1 LFNSTLGLTNT
12 LTPPKKNDANTY
24 PSMFILKSSL
34 LTLLIL
40 FSAVHNSK
48 AEESVSA
55 WNLVKNKE
63 GIKVYTRT
71 LANSD
76 YKEFK
81 GVMTLEV
88 KLDTLLKFINN
99 AEHCPDWQYKC
110 LKMLTLS
117 DGYLYKLSDLP
128 WPLSDRY
135 TIMQSQGHFN
145 QEQNSYTLSLKNIPR
160 NQLPQHILQ
169 QLPAEL
175 DTVQMRTSDGYWHF
189 QLNHTAAILI
199 THQMHG
205 DPAGSLPANLANLG
219 VTNAAYITLSKLR
232 ELISA
237 R

>member
-1 LFNSTLGLTNT
+1 ML
-12 LTPPKKNDANTY
+12 
-24 PSMFILKSSL
+24 ILKSSL

-40 FSAVHNSK
+40 FGIIHSLK
-48 AEESVSA
+48 AEESISP
-55 WNLVKNKE
+55 WDLVKNEE
-63 GIKVYTRT
+63 GIQVYTRT

-81 GVMTLEV
+81 GVMSLEA

-135 TIMQSQGHFN
+135 TVMRSQGHFD
-145 QEQNSYTLSLKNIPR
+145 QEQNNYTLSLKNIPR

-175 DTVQMRTSDGYWHF
+175 GTVQMRTSDGYWHF

-219 VTNAAYITLSKLR
+219 VTNAAYVTLSKLR
-232 ELISA
+232 GLISA

>member
-1 LFNSTLGLTNT
+1 
-12 LTPPKKNDANTY
+12 
-24 PSMFILKSSL
+24 MFILKPSL

-40 FSAVHNSK
+40 FSAVHNLK
-48 AEESVSA
+48 AEESVST
-55 WNLVKNKE
+55 WGLVKNKE

-81 GVMTLEV
+81 GVMTLEA
-88 KLDTLLKFINN
+88 KLDTLLRFINN

-110 LKMLTLS
+110 LKMQTLS

-135 TIMQSQGHFN
+135 TVMQSLGYYD
-145 QEQNSYTLSLKNIPR
+145 QEKNSYTLSLKNIPR

-189 QLNHTAAILI
+189 QLNHTAEILI

-219 VTNAAYITLSKLR
+219 VTNAAYVTLRKLR

>member
-1 LFNSTLGLTNT
+1 MLT
-12 LTPPKKNDANTY
+12 
-24 PSMFILKSSL
+24 LKSSL

-40 FSAVHNSK
+40 FSTALGLK
-48 AEESVSA
+48 AEENLSP
-55 WNLVKNKE
+55 WDLVKNE
-63 GIKVYTRT
+63 QGIQIYTRT
-71 LANSD
+71 IVNSA

-81 GVMTLEV
+81 GVMTLEA

-110 LKMLTLS
+110 IKMLNLS

-135 TIMQSQGHFN
+135 TIMRSQGVFDPEKH
-145 QEQNSYTLSLKNIPR
+145 SYTLRLKNIAR
-160 NQLPQHILQ
+160 EQLPQHILQ

-189 QLNHTAAILI
+189 QLNPAATIQI
-199 THQMHG
+199 TYQMHG

-232 ELISA
+232 EQIA
-237 R
+237 VK